1 MGWCVVQI
9 SPPMNRL
16 RIHRHSVD
24 PHAGLLRDV
33 RAGLGGAVKTLP
45 PKYFYDAVGSDLF
58 EQITELPEYYQ
69 TRTEL
74 QILLRDAS
82 RIIDHHRPT
91 ELVELGSGSSR
102 KTVALLDAMA
112 DAGLLRRFIPFD
124 VSSSAIADAAE
135 RLCDRFPELQV
146 EGVLG
151 DFDHHIPTIPP
162 RGTDGRRMVIFLGG
176 TIGNFHPDDRAP
188 FLRDLRGLLRSGDSL
203 LAGIDLVKDPAVL
216 EAAYND
222 GAGVTAAFN
231 RNVLHVMNRELGSD
245 FVPERFT
252 HVAIYDRENA
262 WIEMRLR
269 SDVAQRVTVPA
280 LDMVVDFAVGEEM
293 RTEISAKFT
302 PQRFADEL
310 SAAGLADT
318 EFFTDDDRRF
328 AVAVAEV
335 A

>member
-1 MGWCVVQI
+1 M
-9 SPPMNRL
+9 SSTTSSAYRL
-16 RIHRHSVD
+16 RIHRHTVD
-24 PHAGLLRDV
+24 AHAGFLHDV
-33 RAGLGGAVKTLP
+33 RAGLGGPIKSLP
-45 PKYFYDAVGSDLF
+45 PKYFYDELGSALF

-74 QILLRDAS
+74 QILLKDAA

-102 KTVALLDAMA
+102 KTVALLDAM
-112 DAGLLRRFIPFD
+112 DEAGLLRRFIPFD
-124 VSSSAIADAAE
+124 VSSSAITDAAS
-135 RLCDRFPELQV
+135 RLCERFVELHV

-151 DFDHHIPTIPP
+151 DFDHHIATIPP
-162 RGTDGRRMVIFLGG
+162 REPGGRRMVIFLGG

-188 FLRDLRGLLRSGDSL
+188 FLRTLRGLLRAGDSL
-203 LAGIDLVKDPAVL
+203 LIGVDLVKDPAVL

-222 GAGVTAAFN
+222 SAGVTAQFN
-231 RNVLHVMNRELGSD
+231 RNVLRVMNRELGAD

-252 HVAIYDRENA
+252 HVAVYDRTND

-269 SDVAQRVTVPA
+269 SDIAQRVRIPA
-280 LDMVVDFAVGEEM
+280 LDMVVDFSAGEEM

-302 PQRFADEL
+302 PTRLTREL
-310 SAAGLADT
+310 VAAGLSIP
-318 EFFTDDDRRF
+318 EFFTDDERRF

-335 A
+335 AAPAA

>member
-1 MGWCVVQI
+1 MVCSAGI
-9 SPPMNRL
+9 SPRRNRTD
-16 RIHRHSVD
+16 SVSIATASI
-24 PHAGLLRDV
+24 PTRVFCVTCA
-33 RAGLGGAVKTLP
+33 RAWVGRSSAP
-45 PKYFYDAVGSDLF
+45 PKYFSNAVGSDLF

-203 LAGIDLVKDPAVL
+203 LVGIDLVKDPAVL

-293 RTEISAKFT
+293 RHGDLGQVH
-302 PQRFADEL
+302 P
-310 SAAGLADT
+310 AAV
-318 EFFTDDDRRF
+318 RRR
-328 AVAVAEV
+328 AVGGGACRHRVLHR
-335 A
+335 

>member
-1 MGWCVVQI
+1 MPV
-9 SPPMNRL
+9 SLPMSRL

-24 PHAGLLRDV
+24 PHAGLLHDV
-33 RAGLGGAVKTLP
+33 REGLGGAVKTLP

-74 QILLRDAS
+74 QILLRDAA

-102 KTVALLDAMA
+102 KTVALLDAMSE
-112 DAGLLRRFIPFD
+112 AGLLRRFIPFD
-124 VSSSAIADAAE
+124 VSATAISDAAE
-135 RLCDRFPELQV
+135 RLCERFPDLQV

-162 RGTDGRRMVIFLGG
+162 REAHGRRMVIFLGG

-188 FLRDLRGLLRSGDSL
+188 FLHDLRGLLQSGDSL
-203 LAGIDLVKDPAVL
+203 LVGIDLVKDPAVL

-222 GAGVTAAFN
+222 AAGVTAKFN
-231 RNVLHVMNRELGSD
+231 RNVLRVMNRELGSD

-252 HVAIYDRENA
+252 HVAIYDRDNA

-280 LDMVVDFAVGEEM
+280 LDMVVDFAAGEEM

-302 PQRFADEL
+302 PERFAAEL
-310 SAAGLADT
+310 AAAGLAET
-318 EFFTDDDRRF
+318 EFFTDDNRRF
-328 AVAVAEV
+328 AVAVAT
-335 A
+335 AA